1 MKRLL
6 FGLFTLLNLGV
17 LAQDDVTASF
27 KGAYNVYPVDTL
39 GVVLLNRNMVQ
50 LSTGDLALE
59 YSGLNHELEQTWKNM
74 YPFSKGM
81 SPVFQQV
88 SPKGIILLF
97 ADKSGKRY
105 ELIKAN
111 TEYGDYERSRYEF
124 SGAVQVS
131 QVETYYDHVWMTGLI
146 GPNPVIFK
154 LKSDNSFETIPVGV
168 PGRVKYIGETKFDP
182 ETKGLNFLILADI
195 QKKDALIWRSLNLQG
210 NVLRN
215 EMLAS
220 FEKKKVR
227 AVKAIYTA
235 NNALIA
241 GTYSVGTKDKVEGL
255 FWGKIDGREGAL
267 SHEAFKSLKGI
278 STYQTFEDL
287 SSEGFEKA
295 KEKKFRGANASVF
308 MDGLRLNENGQLM
321 VALEVFKPEYRSR
334 GALEREFI
342 ARDRTAQIDQ
352 NVYGRRNVFEANGG
366 RDLEGRIDR
375 ASATDQIQM
384 RFMNQ
389 SLSKAVNQGI
399 SYNHTAYLKI
409 ASDLKIVE
417 SQGLAFDLI
426 DFGRLARVNHFI
438 GSHFQY
444 PQAHTYQSFDVSS
457 KALNSLKVD
466 EDISLMNWS
475 QDRLLKVQFDEDN
488 KRLNLSVLRLN

>member
-1 MKRLL
+1 MKRLF
-6 FGLFTLLNLGV
+6 FGLFTLFNLCAS
-17 LAQDDVTASF
+17 AQSDVTASF
-27 KGAYNVYPVDTL
+27 NGTYNVYPVDTL

-59 YSGLNHELEQTWKNM
+59 YSGLNRALEQTWKNM

-105 ELIKAN
+105 ELIKADA
-111 TEYGDYERSRYEF
+111 EYGDYERSRYEF
-124 SGAVQVS
+124 SNAFQVS
-131 QVETYYDHVWMTGLI
+131 QVEAYYDHVWVTGLI
-146 GPNPVIFK
+146 GSNPVIFK
-154 LKSDNSFETIPVGV
+154 LRSDNSFETVPVGA

-227 AVKAIYTA
+227 AIKATYTA
-235 NNALIA
+235 SNALIT
-241 GTYSVGTKDKVEGL
+241 GTYSVGSKDKIEGL
-255 FWGKIDGREGAL
+255 FWGRVDGSEGAL
-267 SHEAFKSLKGI
+267 RYETFKSLKAI
-278 STYQTFEDL
+278 STYQTFEDV
-287 SSEGFEKA
+287 SSLGFEAA
-295 KEKKFRGANASVF
+295 KEKKFRGSNASIF
-308 MDGLRLNENGQLM
+308 MDGLRLNEDDQLV

-334 GALEREFI
+334 GALEKQFI

-389 SLSKAVNQGI
+389 SLNKAVSQGV
-399 SYNHTAYLKI
+399 SYSHTAYLKI
-409 ASDLKIVE
+409 ASDLEIVE

-426 DFGRLARVNHFI
+426 DFGRLARVNHFK
-438 GSHFQY
+438 GGQLRY
-444 PQAHTYQSFDVSS
+444 PQEHVYQSLDLDS
-457 KALNSLKVD
+457 KALNSLKV
-466 EDISLMNWS
+466 EEGISLMNWC
-475 QDRLLKVQFDEDN
+475 QDRLLKVQFDKDN
-488 KRLNLSVLRLN
+488 NRLKLSIERIN